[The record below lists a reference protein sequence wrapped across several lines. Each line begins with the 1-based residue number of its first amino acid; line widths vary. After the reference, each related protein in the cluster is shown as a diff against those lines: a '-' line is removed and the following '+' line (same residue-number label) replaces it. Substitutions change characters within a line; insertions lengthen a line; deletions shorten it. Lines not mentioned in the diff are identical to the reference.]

1 MSYLGFRHF
10 LVTIFIVGLIY
21 VPLLWLNGISPIAYF
36 TNTKNHTSA
45 SEVSAIPDSNK
56 QSGVKKT
63 KTIQSSKMPKQVHQE
78 KQTKSAQKNVFS
90 EFSITG
96 ISTKIQ
102 LNKVKIMQKQVEDV
116 WQRFSDN
123 DALHESVGWIKG
135 SNAVYAYYH
144 SFNSSFTSAILTVG
158 YESGSTVKGLS
169 PVIVKSGIYKTFAFN
184 SYGISPDEAWEYAYP
199 KATILERYKVDI
211 NGKTHYKDV
220 LVIHPQKKK

>member
-1 MSYLGFRHF
+1 MSYLLIRHF
-10 LVTIFIVGLIY
+10 LVTVFIIGLIY
-21 VPLLWLNGISPIAYF
+21 VPLLWVNNILPVAYLA
-36 TNTKNHTSA
+36 NANDHTSIPD
-45 SEVSAIPDSNK
+45 VSAVQEK
-56 QSGVKKT
+56 KKKKT
-63 KTIQSSKMPKQVHQE
+63 HKKQQK
-78 KQTKSAQKNVFS
+78 KQKSAAPVENKIS

-96 ISTKIQ
+96 ISM
-102 LNKVKIMQKQVEDV
+102 KVKLNSSNITQQVESI

-220 LVIHPQKKK
+220 LVIHPKKKK